1 VSASRGAVWWAAI
14 PTLGNRPVLIVSA
27 QALNRALSEVT
38 VARITAVERER
49 AIATFVALEAGEVMA
64 ERSFVICHNLFT
76 IPVSELREQI
86 ATLSA
91 SRMLEVED
99 ALRQALDL

>member
-1 VSASRGAVWWAAI
+1 MSVSRGEVWWAAI
-14 PTLGNRPVLIVSA
+14 PDLGNRPVLIVSA

-49 AIATFVALEAGEVMA
+49 ALPSFVALEAGEVLP

-76 IPVSELREQI
+76 LPTSELRDQLGM
-86 ATLSA
+86 LSA
-91 SRMLEVED
+91 DRMLEVED